1 MRRSQESRPAKF
13 EATEEVRNT
22 TPDTDPVSA
31 APRAVTHR
39 ATTVEANTIAVERAI
54 GHMKVHLAGPLDLD
68 QLAHIAGLSRF
79 HLVRVFDELTG
90 TTPHHFLACLRMQR
104 AKDLL
109 LAPNASITEV
119 CMEVGY
125 TSLGT
130 FSKTFSTLVG
140 ISPQEF
146 RAMSKSLTVKQLA
159 LAVRRFLHVDRH
171 VPGLHLEGVVERS
184 TKRQG
189 FIFVGTF
196 RHGVP
201 QEAPL
206 SGTVLL
212 RPGAFRIERPPIP
225 EFHLLAALIPFTAKW
240 STMAANLP
248 VALVG
253 GLRVQNPDPT
263 APLQPR
269 LRLRP
274 VRLTDPPIVLAL
286 PPLLR

>member
-1 MRRSQESRPAKF
+1 MTGALP
-13 EATEEVRNT
+13 T
-22 TPDTDPVSA
+22 
-31 APRAVTHR
+31 AVHR
-39 ATTVEANTIAVERAI
+39 AGTMEAYTLAVERAI
-54 GHMKVHLAGPLDLD
+54 CHMKKHLAGQLDLD
-68 QLAHIAGLSRF
+68 QLAHIAGISQF

-109 LAPNASITEV
+109 LNPGALITEV

-130 FSKTFSTLVG
+130 FSKTFSNLVG

-146 RAMSKSLTVKQLA
+146 RAMSKRLTMKQLA
-159 LAVRRFLHVDRH
+159 LAVRRFLTADRKIS
-171 VPGLHLEGVVERS
+171 GLRLEGVVERP
-184 TKRQG
+184 TKRRG

-196 RHGVP
+196 GHGVP
-201 QEAPL
+201 QEAPF
-206 SGTVLL
+206 SGTVML
-212 RPGAFRIERPPIP
+212 RPGTFCIERPRIP
-225 EFHLLAALIPFTAKW
+225 EFHLLAVLIPFTAKW

-253 GLRVQNPDPT
+253 GLRVQNKDPT
-263 APLQPR
+263 QPFHPH